1 MDKSLCINEDDEPW
15 MNYQKLLE
23 INKRIKNN
31 MSLTDVKE
39 DEISINYN
47 NVLKFINKIL
57 KINNRNIK
65 MLTDFK
71 NISETLFA
79 NKEKINKI
87 VKKYGVPLSEQLN
100 IEIDIEKINIIKI
113 LRKILISISYNL
125 IGKKFKHSDETY
137 YTIKEKNNRFTT
149 KEKFDRQI
157 KFFEYDNNLLQ

>member
-1 MDKSLCINEDDEPW
+1 
-15 MNYQKLLE
+15 
-23 INKRIKNN
+23 
-31 MSLTDVKE
+31 
-39 DEISINYN
+39 
-47 NVLKFINKIL
+47 
-57 KINNRNIK
+57 